1 MKISK
6 SSFIRGM
13 QCEKSL
19 FLHFFKPELRDEISE
34 SQQAVFDT
42 GHSVGELAQQ
52 RFPGGVDASRGDH
65 AKFADALA
73 YTRELVRGGQKVIYE
88 ATFSN
93 GETLCYMDI
102 LVKEEGG
109 WHAYEVK
116 ASTSVKEYQVL
127 DVAFQYWV
135 IRGSGLPLTGVSLVH
150 LNSQYIRYG
159 ELDIKDLFSI
169 ELLTDDII
177 PMQEEIPLKLKAL
190 KSMLSK
196 GVEPRVEIG
205 PHCGDPFGCDFMGH
219 CWKDVP
225 EYSVFNVSR
234 IGGRAFDLWRD
245 GILHIAGIPD
255 DFTLSANQQ
264 LQVQAEK
271 TGEVT
276 RDQEALDEFKSQ
288 LVWPLYFMDFETFM
302 PAVPMY
308 EGTHP
313 YQMLPFQYSLHVL
326 GAAGEEPAHF
336 AFLGTPPEDPREEFI
351 RSLLKNIGKSGSV
364 LTWNQ
369 AFEISRL
376 NEIARDFPQY
386 SGEIAALVERVVDLM
401 LPFQRKHLYTPQMK
415 GSYSIKN
422 VLPALVPELSYKDLE
437 IQEGGTASLVYMSL
451 YSDPDPASVAAKRE
465 NLLRYCALDTLS
477 MVRILEKM

>member
-19 FLHFFKPELRDEISE
+19 FFHLFRPELRDVISE

-88 ATFSN
+88 AAFSN

-135 IRGSGLPLTGVSLVH
+135 IRGSGLLLTGVSLVH
-150 LNSQYIRYG
+150 LNNQYIRRG

-169 ELLTDDII
+169 ELLTDDIL

-234 IGGRAFDLWRD
+234 IGGRAY
-245 GILHIAGIPD
+245 
-255 DFTLSANQQ
+255 
-264 LQVQAEK
+264 V
-271 TGEVT
+271 
-276 RDQEALDEFKSQ
+276 
-288 LVWPLYFMDFETFM
+288 
-302 PAVPMY
+302 
-308 EGTHP
+308 
-313 YQMLPFQYSLHVL
+313 
-326 GAAGEEPAHF
+326 
-336 AFLGTPPEDPREEFI
+336 
-351 RSLLKNIGKSGSV
+351 
-364 LTWNQ
+364 
-369 AFEISRL
+369 
-376 NEIARDFPQY
+376 
-386 SGEIAALVERVVDLM
+386 
-401 LPFQRKHLYTPQMK
+401 
-415 GSYSIKN
+415 
-422 VLPALVPELSYKDLE
+422 
-437 IQEGGTASLVYMSL
+437 
-451 YSDPDPASVAAKRE
+451 
-465 NLLRYCALDTLS
+465 
-477 MVRILEKM
+477 